1 MTLKIAVAG
10 FRHWHMLDL
19 YEHCR
24 NRAGVEIVACSEED
38 SEMRVLLAARG
49 IEVTHLSNAELI
61 ADVECDVI
69 AIGDIFGRRGPLVRA
84 ALAAGR
90 HVLSDKPLC
99 TTLDDLNRIWEMAAE
114 RDLRVGCML
123 DLRDR
128 GVIGTLREV
137 IRSGQIGEVHSMNI
151 GAQHPLKFGERPEW
165 YYKPE
170 LYGGLFNDI
179 AVHAA
184 DIIEWITGS
193 EIDRVVAARTWNAT
207 VPQHP
212 GFEQCG
218 QAMLSLD
225 SGAGVICDLSYISPD
240 SFDWAFP
247 LYWRISIWGTLGVAA
262 TTVTADAVTVYL
274 DGESVPTVIP
284 ATADRS
290 GGYLDAFLSDLGGTS
305 TSSQLTTSQ
314 VLRATRLALDIQAAS
329 QNAKADKP

>member
-1 MTLKIAVAG
+1 MTLRIAVAG
-10 FRHWHMLDL
+10 FRHWHMLEL

-24 NRAGVEIVACSEED
+24 SRSEVEIVACSEED
-38 SEMRVLLAARG
+38 SEMRDSLAARG
-49 IEVTHLSNAELI
+49 IEVTHHSNAELI
-61 ADVECDVI
+61 ADVECDAI
-69 AIGDIFGRRGPLVRA
+69 AIGDVFGRRGPLVQA

-99 TTLDDLNRIWEMAAE
+99 TTLGDLDRISEMAAE

-137 IRSGQIGEVHSMNI
+137 VRSGTIGEVHAMNI
-151 GAQHPLKFGERPEW
+151 GAQHPLKFGDRPEW
-165 YYKPE
+165 YYEPE

-184 DIIEWITGS
+184 DIIEWITGN
-193 EIDRVVAARTWNAT
+193 EIYQVVAARTWNAT

-212 GFEQCG
+212 DFEQCG

-225 SGAGVICDLSYISPD
+225 NGAGVICDLSYISPD

-262 TTVTADAVTVYL
+262 STVTSDAVTVYL
-274 DGESVPTVIP
+274 DGEPTPNLVP
-284 ATADRS
+284 ASADRS
-290 GGYLDAFLSDLGGTS
+290 GAYLDAFLSDIGGT
-305 TSSQLTTSQ
+305 TTASQLTTSQ
-314 VLRATRLALDIQAAS
+314 VLRATRLALDVQAAAAV
-329 QNAKADKP
+329 QP